1 MRTRNRGKRISFVS
15 ALGLGPRRAG
25 ERKPTRYGEV
35 KGKPPVHARLTANI
49 DAHEP
54 LQTTQP
60 GQVGPCRRGRPYKR
74 RFSRNPSGRTGKV
87 SLPRVTRVGFR
98 DRSSTEVFDA
108 TFLKGTLLHM
118 RSPSSV
124 STTCKTPGES
134 DRGKLRQRGR
144 KRHYSYTK
152 KSTPTSSK
160 ENFRTQ
166 TNKAEDE
173 KISTTSNI
181 PLVLK
186 RSSRSKRGYSR
197 RTLGTARFGESHSQ
211 LSCTETDVPFVL
223 PEKSDPETCMS
234 EVSPPHDPRLITGS
248 IMCSPSNLTG
258 VKRRRGR
265 PPSVSKFRNQPTD
278 KMKYQLTTFTSVSDL
293 PVTGV
298 HSTVCYSRTK
308 TYQLGPKSVVDTP
321 CMPSQLPASFLFN
334 ESGQVRYGASDEVLQ
349 DILREVNANGHVPRV
364 IWPTDRAQVKLTDKQ
379 SHFVDGP
386 YSDIFF
392 DLPVVQTVFEEIWNT
407 CDNFVGLQTKDLF
420 LAINGL
426 LRPGVCELWRRKRED
441 QTKKLSRSIM
451 GRLRPN
457 PRPRRYSDMIIS
469 NSSALSAS
477 SSTRQALETTAFVEK
492 ARQGSRSVVL
502 ANARLTAAKRLMRAR
517 SKPSASSSIVA
528 RELKRSVSDRI
539 SDSLL
544 VQGTLP
550 RRIRPSRQSGK
561 AIPPV
566 CQATRER
573 RRPDVSHHI
582 HWKFCYPSMG
592 KENAAEIPLITS
604 NSNRKR
610 KVRTHTSP
618 QLEGRDT
625 PDDSTDFVLMQENMV
640 TVSEPECSES
650 VVLERTPMKDDPKAA
665 DSIPEEVKPEKPPS
679 LLQNDQPLLLLE
691 RSGIGRRKRRHALTV
706 QRKRPVDRF
715 LPGSKD
721 HERECWRIER
731 TIPTHLED
739 VSSNSS
745 STSASGLA
753 DAYGRI
759 FRPSK
764 WYQKRT
770 SKTVHSRRIPSRRLA
785 GVVPM
790 NQQKYLR
797 SISAVKSRQSV
808 NSPNMPRRLA
818 VVKHEGRSMSP
829 RQKISRR
836 PDRMCQLT
844 LLDRLVLGL
853 NCSVSQTDK
862 EIYIKQLNADELD
875 ILTQRMDK
883 TGFFV
888 QSLSVRRNS
897 NNDAE
902 YNLVLTFSPSAEP
915 VIRRPRSLASSN
927 RHRYVSFDHSADASL
942 KCHSERILSK
952 RLSNR
957 PTTKLERSLSGIY
970 THFKSTSSGSG
981 YLSDS
986 AITLKRHD
994 IQLSSLRQVHSDGED
1009 ASPCSILVTNED
1021 RVIVDG
1027 KLAASILGSDY
1038 VHTASSSKFQ
1048 GRHDQ
1053 WPHETYSPHVSPNW
1067 AHSLSYK
1074 RSNNAQS
1081 ERHSLTLDVTPAH
1094 KRTALTKGDY
1104 PTTDATVP
1112 DTHASVVSSS
1122 SSTNVSTSHVVSK
1135 RSGKMCMTNFQ
1146 SVSTFRRPSPRKVIR
1161 KVYTG
1166 SSTIPKILNRRR
1178 PPGTPPVTL
1187 PISTSVTPSTTGVIS
1202 CNMNQST
1209 SASQSNINTST
1220 LPSTNV
1226 IQCVNKAIA
1235 PTVLFEEPNPPLT
1248 MYAQATPTLP
1258 TQYRRLQTSATP
1270 VSVVSTSLHHSEQVP
1285 ASVTHGS
1292 AISPIQSDLGVVVNT
1307 VRFPGTPPPSG
1318 IVSVAARMQGGPKPC
1333 PAFETNELAPSDSA
1347 FEGDSSSLELTSP
1360 NTRSINDVPSMP
1372 FTVETHPEQT
1382 PPVKST
1388 ESSRAETI
1396 IHFQINAPEPSEQRS
1411 VSPTIPGEAD
1421 TQADLDD
1428 SRTPATALSASQ
1440 LLKLKRLHDGS
1451 GRPALSPTEARP
1463 TQMLSQ
1469 SPSRVQSPQSL
1480 TSRSQSQAQPI
1491 NTEPTTI
1498 QSRQSVQL
1506 MPNQEFSSSSSH
1518 STTGSVRFNP
1528 GFYPV
1533 SATVGETNRHDA
1545 PSLISCDDEETDDF
1559 ELKTV
1564 GNKVF
1569 CEVSSDPAF
1578 TSRIP
1583 SSSSDGNLSTTVYRP
1598 TVEIPY
1604 LCGNPPVL
1612 NPIRTY
1618 KPAWSHVRPF
1628 FSTSGHTSSLASPLT
1643 TSGLTVLRGLP
1654 TVARPA
1660 FDSCTPNQVATRV
1673 VVQEPTIMSR
1683 FGEVAAAIC
1692 EAGRTP
1698 SPLSSGA
1705 TAISTFSSSATSLS
1719 QTFSVSDLSNSTGL
1733 PIVGCPNKRT
1743 VVHKY
1748 HSFRKILPKSP
1759 EPSGLL
1765 CPPTAPNSTF
1775 VNVTPISLHSPC
1787 LTQLPVVTSVY
1798 RNALTPQPTA
1808 IPCDAS
1814 NQAAY
1819 FLDVSSNVSVGRM
1832 KSAEC
1837 GPSGFGVAPNPAS
1850 QLLKSLLESS
1860 DSKEQGTTQTV
1871 PTSSTASVSSTTQV
1885 TSSASMV
1892 WNQPAH
1898 QSRGTWQLGK
1908 RATCTPTQR
1917 GSSDTANLAAPRS
1930 SITSSISRSLSA
1942 TSISST
1948 ETRSSPSLLPPTV
1961 IRTSGP
1967 TSRLQQMQQYHQ
1979 RRQQLLAQRQA
1990 QKHIEQESAVRG
2002 D

>member
-35 KGKPPVHARLTANI
+35 KGKSPIHSRLTANL
-49 DAHEP
+49 DAHES

-60 GQVGPCRRGRPYKR
+60 GPCRRGRPYR
-74 RFSRNPSGRTGKV
+74 HRFSRNPSGRTGKV
-87 SLPRVTRVGFR
+87 NLPRVTRVGFR
-98 DRSSTEVFDA
+98 DRSSTDVLDA
-108 TFLKGTLLHM
+108 TFLKGTLLPM
-118 RSPSSV
+118 RSSSSV
-124 STTCKTPGES
+124 AMSCKTPGES
-134 DRGKLRQRGR
+134 DREKLRQRGR
-144 KRHYSYTK
+144 KRHYSYTN
-152 KSTPTSSK
+152 KSTPTPSK
-160 ENFRTQ
+160 DNFRTQ
-166 TNKAEDE
+166 TNKVGGE

-181 PLVLK
+181 PLVSK

-197 RTLGTARFGESHSQ
+197 RTLGTTRFGESHSQ
-211 LSCTETDVPFVL
+211 LTCTQIDVPFVL
-223 PEKSDPETCMS
+223 QEKSDPGTCMS
-234 EVSPPHDPRLITGS
+234 ESSPPHDPRLIAGS
-248 IMCSPSNLTG
+248 MCSPSSLAG
-258 VKRRRGR
+258 IKRRRGR
-265 PPSVSKFRNQPTD
+265 PPSVSKFGSHPTD
-278 KMKYQLTTFTSVSDL
+278 KMKYQLTTSSSVSDL

-298 HSTVCYSRTK
+298 HSTVCYSKTK
-308 TYQLGPKSVVDTP
+308 TDQLGPKSVTDTP
-321 CMPSQLPASFLFN
+321 LMPSQLPASFLFN
-334 ESGQVRYGASDEVLQ
+334 DSGQVRYGASDEVLQ

-364 IWPTDRAQVKLTDKQ
+364 IWPTDRAQVKLPDKR

-386 YSDIFF
+386 YTDLFF

-469 NSSALSAS
+469 NSSTLSAS
-477 SSTRQALETTAFVEK
+477 SSTRQVLETTAFVEK

-528 RELKRSVSDRI
+528 CELKRSVADRI

-582 HWKFCYPSMG
+582 HWKFCYPSTG
-592 KENAAEIPLITS
+592 KENATEIPLITS

-610 KVRTHTSP
+610 KVRTHASP
-618 QLEGRDT
+618 QLEERDT
-625 PDDSTDFVLMQENMV
+625 PDDSTDFVLMQENIV
-640 TVSEPECSES
+640 TFSEPECSGS
-650 VVLERTPMKDDPKAA
+650 VVLEGPPIKDEPEAV

-770 SKTVHSRRIPSRRLA
+770 SKTVPSRRIPSRRLA
-785 GVVPM
+785 GVLPV

-902 YNLVLTFSPSAEP
+902 YNLVLTFSPAAEP
-915 VIRRPRSLASSN
+915 TIRRPRSLASSN
-927 RHRYVSFDHSADASL
+927 RHRYVSSDHSADVSL

-957 PTTKLERSLSGIY
+957 PTTKLERSLSGSH
-970 THFKSTSSGSG
+970 THLKSTSLGSG

-986 AITLKRHD
+986 AVTLRRHD

-1009 ASPCSILVTNED
+1009 ASPCSVLVTNED

-1053 WPHETYSPHVSPNW
+1053 WSHESYSPHVSPNW
-1067 AHSLSYK
+1067 VHSISYK
-1074 RSNNAQS
+1074 RSNNAQP

-1104 PTTDATVP
+1104 PTTDAVVP
-1112 DTHASVVSSS
+1112 DTHAGVVSSS

-1135 RSGKMCMTNFQ
+1135 RSGKMCMTTFQ

-1258 TQYRRLQTSATP
+1258 TQYRRLQTSVTP

-1285 ASVTHGS
+1285 ANVTHGS
-1292 AISPIQSDLGVVVNT
+1292 AISPMQSDLGVAVNT
-1307 VRFPGTPPPSG
+1307 VRFPGTPPSSG
-1318 IVSVAARMQGGPKPC
+1318 IVSVAARMQSGPNPC
-1333 PAFETNELAPSDSA
+1333 PAFETNELVPSDSA
-1347 FEGDSSSLELTSP
+1347 FEGDSSSLELTSTS
-1360 NTRSINDVPSMP
+1360 TRSVNDVPPMP
-1372 FTVETHPEQT
+1372 FTVETRPEQT
-1382 PPVKST
+1382 PPVKPT

-1396 IHFQINAPEPSEQRS
+1396 IHFQINAPEPSDQRS
-1411 VSPTIPGEAD
+1411 MSPTVPGEAD

-1463 TQMLSQ
+1463 AQMLSQ

-1480 TSRSQSQAQPI
+1480 TSRSQSQAQALSEVGSGSQREDGGDGDESDDDIQAPWKSGVDK
-1491 NTEPTTI
+1491 TEDAMKKEE
-1498 QSRQSVQL
+1498 SASEGYEEEDGNDDDEVDESV
-1506 MPNQEFSSSSSH
+1506 
-1518 STTGSVRFNP
+1518 GSEEKMED
-1528 GFYPV
+1528 V
-1533 SATVGETNRHDA
+1533 S
-1545 PSLISCDDEETDDF
+1545 DEET
-1559 ELKTV
+1559 LV
-1564 GNKVF
+1564 G
-1569 CEVSSDPAF
+1569 EP
-1578 TSRIP
+1578 
-1583 SSSSDGNLSTTVYRP
+1583 
-1598 TVEIPY
+1598 
-1604 LCGNPPVL
+1604 
-1612 NPIRTY
+1612 
-1618 KPAWSHVRPF
+1618 
-1628 FSTSGHTSSLASPLT
+1628 
-1643 TSGLTVLRGLP
+1643 RGKI
-1654 TVARPA
+1654 
-1660 FDSCTPNQVATRV
+1660 DSCTPNQVATRV
-1673 VVQEPTIMSR
+1673 VVQEPPIMSR

-1705 TAISTFSSSATSLS
+1705 TTISTFSGSATSLS
-1719 QTFSVSDLSNSTGL
+1719 QTFNVPDLSNSTGL

-1765 CPPTAPNSTF
+1765 CPPTTPNSTF

-1860 DSKEQGTTQTV
+1860 DSKEQGTTQSV
-1871 PTSSTASVSSTTQV
+1871 PTTSAASVSSTTQV
-1885 TSSASMV
+1885 TSSVSMV

-1961 IRTSGP
+1961 VRTSGP